1 MAKKENIFDKAKD
14 AVSKAADVIKDKA
27 EDLVE
32 EVQELVEDVKEEVKE
47 FIEDEDT
54 QKVVSSV
61 KNAGDKIAASVKESV
76 ADVSETVKASAQHVV
91 ADVKETKTI
100 TPKDAKIPAGP
111 LAEKWSNYKANQKL
125 VNPANKRRLD
135 VIVVGTGLAGASAA
149 ASMAELGFN
158 VLNFTIQDSPR
169 RAHSIAAQ
177 GGINAAKNYPNDGD
191 SVYRL
196 FYDTIKGGDYR
207 AREANVYRLAEVSN
221 SIIDQCVAQGVPF
234 AREYGGLLDNRSFG
248 GAQVS
253 RTFYARGQTGQQ
265 LLLGAYSALSRQVGK
280 GSVKLYVRYEML
292 DVVIVD
298 GRARGIIARNLV
310 TGKVERFFAHAV
322 VVGTGGY
329 GNAFFLSTN
338 AMASNG
344 SAALQMYKKGAY
356 FANPAYAQIHPTCIP
371 VHGDFQSKL
380 TLMSESL
387 RNDGRIWVPK
397 KKEDAEAIR
406 ARKLKPTEIKEEDR
420 DYYLERRYPAF
431 GNLVPRDVASRA
443 AKERCDA
450 GYGVGNT
457 GLAVYLDFADAINR
471 LGKNVV
477 EARYG
482 NLFQMYEKIVDDN
495 PYETP
500 MMIYPAIHYT
510 MGGIWVDYELQSTVP
525 GLFCIGE
532 ANFSDHGANRLGASA
547 LMQGLADGYFV
558 LPYTIQ
564 NYLAD
569 QIQVPRMSTDREEFA
584 QAEKDVSN
592 RIQKIMSIQGKRSVD
607 SIHRELGIVMWDF
620 VGMGRTAEGLK
631 TALEKIKEIRKE
643 FWSNVYVP
651 GKADGLN
658 VELEKALRLADFIDI
673 GELMARDGLLREESC
688 GGHFR
693 EEFQTPEGE
702 ALRNDDKF
710 AYVSCWKYT
719 GEGNE
724 PELIKEPL
732 DYEFIVRQQRNYK
745 A

>member
-1 MAKKENIFDKAKD
+1 M
-14 AVSKAADVIKDKA
+14 SKID
-27 EDLVE
+27 
-32 EVQELVEDVKEEVKE
+32 
-47 FIEDEDT
+47 
-54 QKVVSSV
+54 S
-61 KNAGDKIAASVKESV
+61 
-76 ADVSETVKASAQHVV
+76 
-91 ADVKETKTI
+91 
-100 TPKDAKIPAGP
+100 KIPAGP
-111 LAEKWSNYKANQKL
+111 LAEKWTNYKDHQKL

-135 VIVVGTGLAGASAA
+135 IIVVGTGLAGASAA
-149 ASMAELGFN
+149 ASLAEMGFN
-158 VLNFTIQDSPR
+158 VLNFCIQDSPR

-177 GGINAAKNYPNDGD
+177 GGINAAKNYQNDGD

-207 AREANVYRLAEVSN
+207 AREANVYRLAEVAN

-280 GSVKLYVRYEML
+280 GSVKMYTRYEML
-292 DVVIVD
+292 DVVIID

-310 TGKVERFFAHAV
+310 TGKIERFAAHAV
-322 VVGTGGY
+322 VIGTGGY

-344 SAALQMYKKGAY
+344 SAAWQCYKKGAY
-356 FANPAYAQIHPTCIP
+356 FANPCMAQIHPTCIP
-371 VHGDFQSKL
+371 VHGEFQSKL

-397 KKEDAEAIR
+397 NLEDAK
-406 ARKLKPTEIKEEDR
+406 KLQAGTLRPTEIKEEDR

-450 GYGVGNT
+450 GYGVNNT
-457 GLAVYLDFADAINR
+457 GLAVFLDFSSAIQR
-471 LGKNVV
+471 LGKDVV

-482 NLFQMYEKIVDDN
+482 NLFQMYEKITNDN

-510 MGGIWVDYELQSTVP
+510 MGGIWVDYELMTSVP
-525 GLFCIGE
+525 GLFAIGE

-569 QIQVPRMSTDREEFA
+569 QIQVPRFSTDLPEFDE
-584 QAEKDVSN
+584 AEKGIQDRIN
-592 RIQKIMSIQGKRSVD
+592 RLMSVKGSQSVD
-607 SIHRELGIVMWDF
+607 SLHKKLGHIMWDF
-620 VGMGRTAEGLK
+620 VGMGREREGLEK
-631 TALEKIKEIRKE
+631 AIVELKALKKE
-643 FWSNVYVP
+643 FWSDVRIP
-651 GKADGLN
+651 GKADDLN
-658 VELEKALRLADFIDI
+658 VELEKALRLADFIEI
-673 GELMARDGLLREESC
+673 GELMARDAHDREESC

-693 EEFQTPEGE
+693 LEHQTPEGE
-702 ALRNDDKF
+702 ALRHDDKF
-710 AYVSCWKYT
+710 AYVSCWEYQ
-719 GEGNE
+719 GEDQD
-724 PELIKEPL
+724 PVLLKEPL
-732 DYEFIVRQQRNYK
+732 DYEFVVRQQRNYK
-745 A
+745 N

>member
-1 MAKKENIFDKAKD
+1 M
-14 AVSKAADVIKDKA
+14 
-27 EDLVE
+27 
-32 EVQELVEDVKEEVKE
+32 
-47 FIEDEDT
+47 
-54 QKVVSSV
+54 
-61 KNAGDKIAASVKESV
+61 
-76 ADVSETVKASAQHVV
+76 
-91 ADVKETKTI
+91 
-100 TPKDAKIPAGP
+100 TPQDAKIPEGP
-111 LAEKWSNYKANQKL
+111 LAEKWTNYKAHQKL

-149 ASMAELGFN
+149 ASLAEMGFN
-158 VLNFTIQDSPR
+158 VLNFCIQDSPR

-177 GGINAAKNYPNDGD
+177 GGINAAKNYQNDGD

-207 AREANVYRLAEVSN
+207 AREANVYRLAEVAN

-253 RTFYARGQTGQQ
+253 RTFYAKGQTGQQ

-280 GSVKLYVRYEML
+280 GKVKLYSRYEML
-292 DVVIVD
+292 DVVVID

-310 TGKVERFFAHAV
+310 TGRVERFFAHAV

-344 SAALQMYKKGAY
+344 SAALQCYKKGAY
-356 FANPAYAQIHPTCIP
+356 FANPCYAQIHPTCIP
-371 VHGDFQSKL
+371 VHGEFQSKL

-397 KKEDAEAIR
+397 KLEDAKALQ
-406 ARKLKPTEIKEEDR
+406 AGKLQGRDIPEEDR

-450 GYGVGNT
+450 GFGVNST
-457 GLAVYLDFADAINR
+457 GLAVFLDFSDAIKR
-471 LGKNVV
+471 LGRDVV
-477 EARYG
+477 AAKYG
-482 NLFQMYEKIVDDN
+482 NLFQMYEKIVDVD
-495 PYETP
+495 PYENP
-500 MMIYPAIHYT
+500 MMIFPAIHYT
-510 MGGIWVDYELQSTVP
+510 MGGIWVDYELQTSIK

-564 NYLAD
+564 NYLSD
-569 QIQVPRMSTDREEFA
+569 QIAVPRMSTDLPEFA
-584 QAEKDVSN
+584 AAEQAIND
-592 RIQKIMSIQGKRSVD
+592 KINKLMSIQGKRSVD
-607 SIHRELGIVMWDF
+607 SIHRELGLVMWDF
-620 VGMGRTAEGLK
+620 VGMGRNAEGLR
-631 TALEKIKEIRKE
+631 TALTKIKEVKKE
-643 FWSNVYVP
+643 FWSNVFIP
-651 GKADGLN
+651 GQAEGVN
-658 VELEKALRLADFIDI
+658 VELEKALRLADFIEI
-673 GELMARDGLLREESC
+673 GELMARDALHREESC

-702 ALRNDDKF
+702 ALRQDDKF
-710 AYVSCWKYT
+710 AYAACWKYN
-719 GEGNE
+719 GDDQE
-724 PELIKEPL
+724 PTMIKEPL
-732 DYEFIVRQQRNYK
+732 DYEFVTRQTRNYK